1 MASTRE
7 IRGRIRSFG
16 NTRKITKAME
26 LVAGSRLKRAEA
38 RLIAARPYFDL
49 TLRIL
54 GDVAEQAGALE
65 IPLLTRRPV
74 HAIGLIVMGSDRGLA
89 GAYNANVLRTATH
102 LAHEK
107 VRVGQVKVI
116 SLGKKIVSAF
126 TPGSLQDAK
135 LPEYEVLAR
144 FQDLPAQPTA
154 ALAREIAGMVL
165 TSYGEE
171 GVDEVQLVFTRYLS
185 ALNQRPAIQQL
196 LPVDLA
202 ATIDQAPF
210 QAAKR
215 PRGVL
220 EFEPSPDEIMR
231 RLLPELLTTLVYRG
245 LLESAASEFAAR
257 RLAMN
262 NATDAAGDLIDQLRL
277 QYNRA
282 RQAAITKQISEIV
295 GGAEALA
302 ES

>member
-38 RLIAARPYFDL
+38 RLIAARPYADL

-74 HAIGLIVMGSDRGLA
+74 RAVGLIVMGSDRGLA

-107 VRVGQVKVI
+107 VRVGRVKVI

-126 TPGSLQDAK
+126 TPGSLQDVK

-154 ALAREIAGMVL
+154 ALAREIAGIVL
-165 TSYGEE
+165 TTYGEE
-171 GVDEVQLVFTRYLS
+171 GVDEFQLVFTRYLS
-185 ALNQRPAIQQL
+185 ALNQRPAVVQL

-202 ATIDQAPF
+202 ATIEQAQV
-210 QAAKR
+210 QAHKGL
-215 PRGVL
+215 RGVL
-220 EFEPSPDEIMR
+220 EFEPSPEEVIR

-262 NATDAAGDLIDQLRL
+262 NATDAAGELIDQLRL

-302 ES
+302 DA

>member
-1 MASTRE
+1 MASIRE

-38 RLIAARPYFDL
+38 RLIAARPYADL

-54 GDVAEQAGALE
+54 ADVTDQASAAD
-65 IPLLTRRPV
+65 IPLLAPRPV
-74 HAIGLIVMGSDRGLA
+74 RAIGLVVMGSDRGLA
-89 GAYNANVLRTATH
+89 GAYNANLLKIATQ
-102 LAHEK
+102 LAQEK
-107 VRVGQVKVI
+107 VRQGSLEVV
-116 SLGKKIVSAF
+116 SLGRKVVSAF
-126 TPGSLQDAK
+126 TPGSLVDAK

-154 ALAREIAGMVL
+154 ALAREIAGIVL
-165 TSYGEE
+165 GAYGEE
-171 GVDEVQLVFTRYLS
+171 RVDEVQLVFTRYVS
-185 ALNQRPAIQQL
+185 ALNQRPTVVQL
-196 LPVDLA
+196 LPVSLEESLEEA
-202 ATIDQAPF
+202 QVARPEG
-210 QAAKR
+210 
-215 PRGVL
+215 PRGML
-220 EFEPSPDEIMR
+220 EFEPSPDEVVR
-231 RLLPELLTTLVYRG
+231 RLLPELVTTLIYRG

-257 RLAMN
+257 RIAMN
-262 NATDAAGDLIDQLRL
+262 NATEAAGELIDQLRL

-302 ES
+302 NA